1 MRALTWI
8 LLTILA
14 LLLLFCM
21 TGCTTVP
28 TVPEKVT
35 VIVERYKPLPA
46 WATERLH
53 KPVRADGRIE
63 SVLGNE
69 NARGEVIDFANC
81 RSMLLAKLDKGEAAD
96 RKDCEAQ
103 K

>member
-1 MRALTWI
+1 MRTLTWI

-14 LLLLFCM
+14 LLLLFCT
-21 TGCTTVP
+21 TGCTSVP

-46 WATERLH
+46 WATEQLQ
-53 KPVRADGRIE
+53 KPVRADGRLE

-81 RSMLLAKLDKGEAAD
+81 RSRLLIKLDKGD
-96 RKDCEAQ
+96 TVDKKDCEAQ